1 MEVGRRIYY
10 DVASGEVIV
19 DTGERSG
26 DLVIKKTVED
36 DIKVYKSL
44 SERNRETYDFIELD
58 YGQYAEDFATRSGYH
73 VNPMTK
79 EIEFSYPNQPE
90 PEQPSRKPLTEEVD
104 ELKRDHATL
113 VIQLAEKGV
122 I

>member
-1 MEVGRRIYY
+1 MSVRG
-10 DVASGEVIV
+10 G
-19 DTGERSG
+19 
-26 DLVIKKTVED
+26 LVSKKTIQD

-44 SERNRETYDFIELD
+44 SERNRESFDYIELE
-58 YGQYAEDFATRSGYH
+58 YGQYAEDFAIRSGYK
-73 VNPMTK
+73 VNVKTK
-79 EIEFSYPNQPE
+79 KMEFTYPESNQE
-90 PEQPSRKPLTEEVD
+90 PEQPNRKPLSEEVD